1 MAIEITAPIIGSSAA
16 SMEFTVKTSIRS
28 ILTAMSF
35 IQVRL
40 EMAFVMV
47 ATTIRP
53 SVALMEAIVETSIS
67 IPTVVLLYNGS
78 KDWRWYL
85 FVPYDIRDLLVVNF
99 GPYDEQERAGRRG
112 RTHDARL
119 VLQESFNAVVPGC
132 ANFYAA

>member
-78 KDWRWYL
+78 KDWRW
-85 FVPYDIRDLLVVNF
+85 
-99 GPYDEQERAGRRG
+99 
-112 RTHDARL
+112 
-119 VLQESFNAVVPGC
+119 
-132 ANFYAA
+132 